1 MANSKL
7 PCSLDSGNPCRNDGL
22 AYEVVPYSE
31 DRRNTATVYGVLCD
45 ERQNAIVDRAHF
57 HALRLIVIAVAFGA
71 GFFTDF
77 EHDRAFLDRIG
88 RADRFTISAGNTFFG
103 NNI

>member
-31 DRRNTATVYGVLCD
+31 DRRNTAAAYCGLRD
-45 ERQNAIVDRAHF
+45 EWQNAIVDRAHF

-71 GFFTDF
+71 GFFADF
-77 EHDRAFLDRIG
+77 EHDRTFLDRIG
-88 RADRFTISAGNTFFG
+88 RADRLAVPAGNTFFG